1 MAEKNVVEE
10 VLEFI
15 WFERERG
22 VDSLK
27 ELLNIEEVVDAGAGL
42 DTIQE
47 MKEHDLIVVHGDSVH
62 LTKKGENQ
70 AELVIRRH
78 RLAEMLLSE
87 VLEVAEGQLEK
98 NACSF
103 EHSLSPV
110 VTDNICTLLGHP
122 PACPHGFPIPKGE
135 CCKKTR
141 HTIKPLVVP
150 LTALEIGEK
159 GRIIFIVPKSHAR
172 LDKLGS
178 LGLVPGSTVRI
189 HQKRPAYVIEIG
201 ETTLGLDPEI
211 VKEIYVKKAL

>member
-27 ELLNIEEVVDAGAGL
+27 ELLNIEEVVEAGAGI
-42 DTIQE
+42 DTIEE

-62 LTKKGENQ
+62 LTGKGEKQ

-78 RLAEMLLSE
+78 RLAELLLSE

-122 PACPHGFPIPKGE
+122 PNCPHGFPIPKGE
-135 CCKKTR
+135 CCKK
-141 HTIKPLVVP
+141 
-150 LTALEIGEK
+150 A
-159 GRIIFIVPKSHAR
+159 
-172 LDKLGS
+172 
-178 LGLVPGSTVRI
+178 PGSPFNR
-189 HQKRPAYVIEIG
+189 A
-201 ETTLGLDPEI
+201 
-211 VKEIYVKKAL
+211 

>member
-27 ELLNIEEVVDAGAGL
+27 ELLNIEEVVEAGAGI
-42 DTIQE
+42 DTIEE

-62 LTKKGENQ
+62 LTGKGEKQ

-78 RLAEMLLSE
+78 RLAELLLSE

-122 PACPHGFPIPKGE
+122 PNCPHGFPIPKGE

-141 HTIKPLVVP
+141 LTIKPLVVP
-150 LTALEIGEK
+150 LTELEIGEK

-178 LGLVPGSTVRI
+178 LGLVPGSTIRI

-211 VKEIYVKKAL
+211 VKEIYVKKAS